1 MAVTPGACGQRMY
14 PLQMR
19 SLGYRAIQTQLMECA
34 FDINDPIFRVQRALS
49 GETGALWATVS
60 CWRWSLRGR
69 AVTAL

>member
-34 FDINDPIFRVQRALS
+34 FDMLLVPRGSSSFKRS
-49 GETGALWATVS
+49 GAV
-60 CWRWSLRGR
+60 RWPANNREE
-69 AVTAL
+69 V